1 MLRVFTDFN
10 AMTQDG
16 ICWNLHY
23 RGEDLETQASELRLA
38 IGDVVILYQDD
49 DDFEL
54 SAMLDFK
61 YVSMIAR
68 ETWIAVPDWSTMVRK

>member
-16 ICWNLHY
+16 ICWNLQY

-68 ETWIAVPDWSTMVRK
+68 ETWIAVPDWSTIVRK